1 MLDGYTTTTTT
12 TTAGIASAGMIGA
25 LIAAILVTAL
35 VAWAIMAVAG
45 WKIFEKAGVEGW
57 KALIPFYNTYLFLE
71 IGGYSG
77 WLVFLTLVPY
87 VGSLVVAIL
96 MALGLAKN
104 FGKSTLFAVFGLL
117 IFSIVGYLML
127 AFGSDKYIGG
137 YFGGQTTSTPSSVP
151 STGTPNV
158 APSVV
163 TNPSQTTPPSDVTP
177 PQV

>member
-12 TTAGIASAGMIGA
+12 TTAGTPSAGMLGA
-25 LIAAILVTAL
+25 LLAAILVTAL

-57 KALIPFYNTYLFLE
+57 KALIPFYNNYLFLE
-71 IGGYSG
+71 IGGYNG
-77 WLVFLTLVPY
+77 WLMLLIFVPY

-104 FGKSTLFAVFGLL
+104 FGKSVLFAVFGLL

-127 AFGSDKYIGG
+127 AFGSDKYLGG
-137 YFGGQTTSTPSSVP
+137 YYGRPSKR
-151 STGTPNV
+151 
-158 APSVV
+158 
-163 TNPSQTTPPSDVTP
+163 
-177 PQV
+177 

>member
-12 TTAGIASAGMIGA
+12 TTTGTASAGMLGA
-25 LIAAILVTAL
+25 LIVAMLVTVL

-57 KALIPFYNTYLFLE
+57 KALIPFYNNSLFLE
-71 IGGYSG
+71 IGGYNG
-77 WLVFLTLVPY
+77 WLFVLIFVPY

-104 FGKSTLFAVFGLL
+104 FGKSVMFAIFGLL

-127 AFGSDKYIGG
+127 AFGSDKYLGG
-137 YFGGQTTSTPSSVP
+137 YYGRPSKR
-151 STGTPNV
+151 
-158 APSVV
+158 
-163 TNPSQTTPPSDVTP
+163 
-177 PQV
+177 

>member
-12 TTAGIASAGMIGA
+12 TTAGTASAGMVGA
-25 LIAAILVTAL
+25 LLVAMLVTVL

-57 KALIPFYNTYLFLE
+57 KALIPFYNNYLFLE
-71 IGGYSG
+71 IGGYNG
-77 WLVFLTLVPY
+77 WLFVLIFVPY

-104 FGKSTLFAVFGLL
+104 FGKSVLFAIFGLL

-127 AFGSDKYIGG
+127 AFGSDKYLGG
-137 YFGGQTTSTPSSVP
+137 YYGRQSKR
-151 STGTPNV
+151 
-158 APSVV
+158 
-163 TNPSQTTPPSDVTP
+163 
-177 PQV
+177 